1 LINKVAR
8 LKFQLANSTLSFEIS
23 GAGGVNQ
30 MGEDYLEV
38 MGMLEQSDNYVV
50 ETASL
55 LNEGDAEV
63 ELMEDES
70 MEDESIG

>member
-1 LINKVAR
+1 
-8 LKFQLANSTLSFEIS
+8 
-23 GAGGVNQ
+23 
-30 MGEDYLEV
+30 MGENYLEV
-38 MGMLEQSDNYVV
+38 IGMLEQSDNYVV

-70 MEDESIG
+70 MEDESME